1 MATNLTTT
9 NSYPF
14 FYAVSISTTWSEI
27 QIPTNAKRITL
38 GSSSALYVGQNGA
51 TDSGAVGTHKAFV
64 TSNNYLELDLKQDSQ
79 RATSI
84 FVAAQ
89 SGTATVSIILE

>member
-64 TSNNYLELDLKQDSQ
+64 TSNNYLELDLKQDTQ

>member
-89 SGTATVSIILE
+89 TGTATVSIILE